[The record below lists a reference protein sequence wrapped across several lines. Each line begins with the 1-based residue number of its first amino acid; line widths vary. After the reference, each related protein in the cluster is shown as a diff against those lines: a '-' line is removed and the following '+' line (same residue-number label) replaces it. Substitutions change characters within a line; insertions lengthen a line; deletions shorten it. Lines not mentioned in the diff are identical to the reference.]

1 MGPISAEI
9 EVDASREAAFELIT
23 DLGRRPNFTDHFLIG
38 FHVTRLESRGE
49 GAGARFRVKAPLRSP
64 WEDTVLV
71 ELDEPFKVVE
81 QGAGGRVN
89 RIPNQTVWEIEP
101 SKAGMIRIR
110 VTHWTEPKEPIDK
123 LVESLSLGAH
133 FQRKGW
139 ERALK
144 RLRDILEAEGPG
156 GERIAVAGG
165 NRYTTGIP

>member
-23 DLGRRPNFTDHFLIG
+23 DLGRRPTFTDQFLTG
-38 FHVTRLESRGE
+38 FHLTRLEARGE
-49 GAGARFRVKAPLRSP
+49 GAGARFRVNAPLRSP

-71 ELDEPFKVVE
+71 ELDQPFKVVE
-81 QGAGGRVN
+81 RGAGGRVN

-101 SKAGMIRIR
+101 GRAGMTLVR
-110 VTHWTEPKEPIDK
+110 VTHWTTPSHPIDK
-123 LVESLSLGAH
+123 LVESLSFGAH

-139 ERALK
+139 KEVLG
-144 RLRDILEAEGPG
+144 RLRDLLEADGPG

>member
-9 EVDASREAAFELIT
+9 EVDATREEAFELIT
-23 DLGRRPNFTDHFLIG
+23 DLGRRPTFTDHFLTG
-38 FHVTRLESRGE
+38 FHLTRLDARGE

-71 ELDEPFKVVE
+71 ELEAPFKAVE
-81 QGAGGRVN
+81 RGTGGRVN
-89 RIPNQTVWEIEP
+89 RIPNHTVWEIEP
-101 SKAGMIRIR
+101 GKAGMTLVR
-110 VTHWTEPKEPIDK
+110 VTHWTVPKEPIDK
-123 LVESLSLGAH
+123 LVESLSWGAH

-139 ERALK
+139 QEAVK
-144 RLRDILEAEGPG
+144 RLRDILEADGPG